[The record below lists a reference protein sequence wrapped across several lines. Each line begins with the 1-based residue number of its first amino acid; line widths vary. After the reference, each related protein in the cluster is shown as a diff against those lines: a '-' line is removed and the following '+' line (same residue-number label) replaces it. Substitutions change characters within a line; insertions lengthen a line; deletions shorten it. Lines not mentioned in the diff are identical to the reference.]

1 MLAGLKPASVRSWRA
16 PRFVGGPALAARPLD
31 QTHVALGL
39 PGVSYHDPDVY
50 TMQVLSGVLGGG
62 MSSRLFQELREER
75 GLCYAVYSYAAS
87 YEDSGILTV
96 YAATAPD
103 KAEALVTVMSDVM
116 LSLTDAIPEREVA
129 RARAQIK
136 AGLVMNLESAA
147 GRADQIARQFLAFDR
162 VPEIAELIARIDAV
176 EAAQVS
182 ALARRVLTGSP
193 PALSAVGTIRS
204 LAPYETI
211 AARFA

>member
-1 MLAGLKPASVRSWRA
+1 
-16 PRFVGGPALAARPLD
+16 
-31 QTHVALGL
+31 
-39 PGVSYHDPDVY
+39 
-50 TMQVLSGVLGGG
+50 MQVLSGVLGGG

-103 KAEALVTVMSDVM
+103 KAEALVSVMSDVM
-116 LSLTDAIPEREVA
+116 LSLTEDIPEREVA
-129 RARAQIK
+129 RAAAQIK
-136 AGLVMNLESAA
+136 AGLVMNLESAS

-162 VPEIAELIARIDAV
+162 VPDIAELIARIDAV
-176 EAAQVS
+176 EAKEVS
-182 ALARRVLTGSP
+182 ALAARVLGGSR
-193 PALSAVGTIRS
+193 PALGAVGAIRS
-204 LAPYETI
+204 LAPYERI